1 MERGNTGGIWS
12 PCSCAFRPF
21 LCCPKNHEEYLSSIP
36 FTRIAC
42 MICQT
47 DLTAIPAKKERSLLQ
62 MLPGFYVTL
71 IGSARSGNTSQI
83 AARYWGSSFVKIF
96 QPRDIVKFL
105 LKRTRGKKDLQSNLS
120 NTDTER
126 DRAKIRIREVP
137 L

>member
-1 MERGNTGGIWS
+1 
-12 PCSCAFRPF
+12 
-21 LCCPKNHEEYLSSIP
+21 
-36 FTRIAC
+36 

-105 LKRTRGKKDLQSNLS
+105 LKTTRGKKDLQSNLS